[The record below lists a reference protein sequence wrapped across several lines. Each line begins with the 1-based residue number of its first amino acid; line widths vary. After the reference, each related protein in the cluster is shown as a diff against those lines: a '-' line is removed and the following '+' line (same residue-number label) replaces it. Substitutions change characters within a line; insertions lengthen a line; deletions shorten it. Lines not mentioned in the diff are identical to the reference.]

1 MSKSCKHQEL
11 LKNGLCKINYCAKCG
26 SVNLMLGAMT
36 LHLTVEQFEQ
46 LSSSLSEAVVNK
58 NNLDQPQENHH
69 TNLATVVH

>member
-1 MSKSCKHQEL
+1 
-11 LKNGLCKINYCAKCG
+11 
-26 SVNLMLGAMT
+26 MT

-46 LSSSLSEAVVNK
+46 LSKSLSEAVVNK